1 MTSKFLTTASA
12 ALLSTAM
19 FVAAPAFAD
28 GHGELVEEVT
38 TGLNAIGMN
47 VEDVDISAEQAAELK
62 NILNGT
68 GDEVEKKM
76 AAETVLGM

>member
-1 MTSKFLTTASA
+1 MTNKILTAASA

-19 FVAAPAFAD
+19 FVAMPAFAD

-38 TGLNAIGMN
+38 TGLNAIGVN
-47 VEDVDISAEQAAELK
+47 VGDAEISAEQAAELK
-62 NILNGT
+62 NVLNGT

-76 AAETVLGM
+76 AAEKILGM